1 MSLTYIEIN
10 RRNLLHN
17 LRQFKNIAPQSAL
30 WPVIKSNAYGH
41 GFAEII
47 SIINE
52 SQDVAGLAVV
62 NLAEAFL
69 AKNLSPLPVMVL
81 SYFDEDDELLARAI
95 GDGIILPI
103 YSQESYQIIIKIAE
117 KIGKR
122 AAVNIKIDT
131 GTHRLGFM
139 AGDDALVTDLVAN
152 KNLEVVSFFTHF
164 AESEAENLNF
174 TKEQQKEFDQII
186 KKWPQIKKHSAC
198 SAATISYPE
207 SRSDIIRLG
216 LGLYGLWPSYAAQ
229 KRGEAQGM
237 SLKPVLSL
245 KSKIIQIKKIKAGES
260 IGYNRTFIAQED
272 MEIAVLPIGYYEGW
286 PRQLSNV
293 GQVLLAGQR
302 CPVRG
307 NICMNLTMIELG
319 KNQTAKVGD
328 EVVLI
333 GQDGH
338 ESMSA
343 EEVASKAQTISYEI
357 IARLNS
363 SLKRI
368 II

>member
-30 WPVIKSNAYGH
+30 WPVVKSNAYGH
-41 GFAEII
+41 GFEEVI

-52 SQDVAGLAVV
+52 SQEANGLAVV
-62 NLAEAFL
+62 NLVEAFL
-69 AKNLSPLPVMVL
+69 AKKLSSLPIMVL
-81 SYFDEDDELLARAI
+81 SYFDEDDESLAQAI
-95 GDGIILPI
+95 EEGIILPV
-103 YSQESYQIIIKIAE
+103 YNQESYQAILRVAE
-117 KIGKR
+117 KIGKK

-131 GTHRLGFM
+131 GTHRLGFT
-139 AGDDALVTDLVAN
+139 ADDESFLAEIAAN
-152 KNLEVVSFFTHF
+152 KNLELVSFFTHF

-174 TKEQQKEFDQII
+174 TEEQQKDFDNLI

-198 SAATISYPE
+198 SAAAISYPN

-216 LGLYGLWPSYAAQ
+216 LGLYGLWPSYAAR

-260 IGYNRTFIAQED
+260 IGYNRTFIAEED
-272 MEIAVLPIGYYEGW
+272 MQIAVLPIGYYEGW

-293 GQVLLAGQR
+293 GQVLVAGQR

-307 NICMNLTMIELG
+307 NICMNLTMVELVASRA
-319 KNQTAKVGD
+319 AKVGD

-333 GQDGH
+333 GQH
-338 ESMSA
+338 ANENMSA
-343 EEVASKAQTISYEI
+343 EEVASKAQTISYDI
-357 IARLNS
+357 VARLNPN
-363 SLKRI
+363 LKRI